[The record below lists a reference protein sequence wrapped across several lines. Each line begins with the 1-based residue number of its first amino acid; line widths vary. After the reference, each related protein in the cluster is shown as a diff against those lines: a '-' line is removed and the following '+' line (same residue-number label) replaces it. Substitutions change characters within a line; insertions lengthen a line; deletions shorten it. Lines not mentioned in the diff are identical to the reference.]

1 VLARTL
7 TPATLREFQRAAQ
20 IRDAFFGTGGSMP
33 SINLAVIAPNVSQS
47 GMVAKLDINGT
58 VVESKSGT
66 NSPVAVPWPGPN
78 LARTTITVSQD
89 TGAQQPALQPPR
101 PTFGAPPPPPQ
112 IASAAAPS
120 TLERTGAWSLF
131 RLLDGASPK
140 RQGDWI
146 VATVIVGGI
155 ELQYRF
161 GGGGVQNALS
171 LPALREFRCPSN
183 I

>member
-1 VLARTL
+1 DTSRADWAWRQDNALARTL
-7 TPATLREFQRAAQ
+7 APAALREFQRAAQ
-20 IRDAFFGTGGSMP
+20 IRDAFFGTGGNMP
-33 SINLAVIAPNVSQS
+33 SVNLAVIAPNVSQS

-78 LARTTITVSQD
+78 LPRTPPPPAGRPPAPPQ
-89 TGAQQPALQPPR
+89 APQQPR
-101 PTFGAPPPPPQ
+101 PFGAPPQPPQ
-112 IASAAAPS
+112 VASAAAPS

-131 RLLDGASPK
+131 RLLDGGSPK

-146 VATVIVGGI
+146 VATFIVGGI

-161 GGGGVQNALS
+161 GG
-171 LPALREFRCPSN
+171 
-183 I
+183 